1 MRDIDNKEID
11 KSIILCLVEDGNKIL
26 LQNRI
31 KKDWQGYALPG
42 GHVELGESFVDA
54 VIREIKEET
63 GLVVIEPRL
72 AGVKQFPIYNGRY
85 VVFLFKAT
93 KWTGNLISSDEGQME
108 WVEYQRLSEI
118 KTVDDLSELLNVI
131 NDPGLTE
138 FQYLVS
144 GDDWKVSIR

>member
-1 MRDIDNKEID
+1 MRQLLPDTKGEYITIRVLRPAFY
-11 KSIILCLVEDGNKIL
+11 ILCLVEDENKIL

-72 AGVKQFPIYNGRY
+72 AGVKQFPM
-85 VVFLFKAT
+85 A
-93 KWTGNLISSDEGQME
+93 
-108 WVEYQRLSEI
+108 
-118 KTVDDLSELLNVI
+118 ELKNIMDQEVI
-131 NDPGLTE
+131 I
-138 FQYLVS
+138 LVL
-144 GDDWKVSIR
+144 

>member
-1 MRDIDNKEID
+1 MQRTENVELTV
-11 KSIILCLVEDGNKIL
+11 LCLVEDGNKIL

-72 AGVKQFPIYNGRY
+72 AGVKQFPIDNGRY

-144 GDDWKVSIR
+144 GDDWKISIR